1 MSLPSSSSS
10 SFSSSS
16 FSSRRSDS
24 FPPPFS
30 DKTVPRKKGG
40 GKGRALSEMSNP
52 EIRERV
58 GAGFDHVGFSIFVE
72 GHFIP
77 YPTVPTN
84 SRIWLPHEL
93 HFGDCLS
100 DPPPFFSSWKT
111 WLYGIRQPEWKE
123 KGKSCCFSSSSTHC
137 DGMALPTSQGSLLL
151 LPRPTQPDLT
161 PGN

>member
-1 MSLPSSSSS
+1 MSLPPLPP
-10 SFSSSS
+10 
-16 FSSRRSDS
+16 S
-24 FPPPFS
+24 FPPVGPTPSPPFS

-40 GKGRALSEMSNP
+40 RGRALSEMSNP

-58 GAGFDHVGFSIFVE
+58 GAGFDQVDFSIFDE
-72 GHFIP
+72 GDSFIS

-84 SRIWLPHEL
+84 KKIWLLHEL

-123 KGKSCCFSSSSTHC
+123 KGRVAVSPPRPLIVMGWPSLPPKAHSSSSSSP
-137 DGMALPTSQGSLLL
+137 D
-151 LPRPTQPDLT
+151 RPNLT
-161 PGN
+161 